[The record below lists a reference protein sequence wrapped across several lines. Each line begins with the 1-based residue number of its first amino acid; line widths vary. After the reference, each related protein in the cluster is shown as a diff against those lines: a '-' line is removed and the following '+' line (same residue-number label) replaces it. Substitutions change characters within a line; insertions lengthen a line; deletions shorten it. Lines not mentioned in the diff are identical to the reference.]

1 MNIYFVRHGV
11 TAGNEANQFQQ
22 PTIPLSEKGI
32 EQAEF
37 LAKRFESISIDV
49 VLASSME
56 RARQTAK
63 IINEVLGVP
72 FHENALF
79 EEIKRPSEVRGRD
92 KKDPEVK
99 EIMKQVKANFTN
111 PDWRYSDEENFFLA
125 RDRAQKALDEAIS
138 RPEANV
144 LIVTHGE
151 ILRMML
157 SVLTFKDKLTPDIY
171 EAMKDTFVPFN
182 TGITKVNYDPSLGY
196 NDSGWYVH
204 TWNDHAH
211 LGTVN

>member
-1 MNIYFVRHGV
+1 MNIYFVRHGI
-11 TAGNEANQFQQ
+11 TAGNEANQFQL
-22 PTIPLSEKGI
+22 PTIPLSERGV
-32 EQAEF
+32 EQAAF
-37 LAKRFESISIDV
+37 LAQRFESIETDLII
-49 VLASSME
+49 ASPME
-56 RARQTAK
+56 RARQTAQIIADK
-63 IINEVLGVP
+63 IQVP
-72 FHENALF
+72 LIESSLF

-99 EIMKQVKANFTN
+99 EIMRQVKLNFTN
-111 PDWRYSDEENFFLA
+111 TDWRYSDEENFFLA
-125 RDRAQKALDEAIS
+125 KDRAGQALTEVSA
-138 RPEANV
+138 RPEANILV
-144 LIVTHGE
+144 VTHGE

-157 SVLTFKDKLTPDIY
+157 SVLTFGEKLTPEIY

-182 TGITKVNYDPSLGY
+182 TGITKINYDSSLGY